1 MGFPNAASVMLIAQV
16 KYAPLTARMLT
27 SDRRL
32 NSMAFQTIYTRHPHY
47 TFNYYLFNY
56 GRLIYTTKVK

>member
-16 KYAPLTARMLT
+16 KYAPLAARMLT

-32 NSMAFQTIYTRHPHY
+32 NSMAFQTIYTPHY
-47 TFNYYLFNY
+47 TVNY
-56 GRLIYTTKVK
+56 